1 MSSSLKNQ
9 TISSVIWSAYDKIG
23 SQLVAFIIS
32 VILARQLAPEV
43 FGLIAMLNIF
53 LAVGQSFVDSGFGSA
68 LIQRKKTT
76 EEHYSSVF
84 YFNIVLGIVIAII
97 LYFSAPL
104 IAAFFD
110 QEILISLTRVLSLK
124 FLILP
129 FGLIQSNL
137 LMKELNFKARTKVN
151 VTATTLSGI
160 IGITMAFSGFG
171 VWSLVAKMISRDIF
185 SSILLWI
192 FNSWRPSLT
201 FSFKALKELFA
212 FGSRMFFSG
221 LLNVIFTNIYQITI
235 GRFFSPAAL
244 GYYTKAR
251 TIEQMPTKNIS
262 SIVSTV
268 TFSSFSKVQDDAQR
282 LKRGIKTAVNYL
294 MYLNVPMMIGLAL
307 VARPLVIVLLTEKWL
322 PIVPYIQI
330 LCLAGILFPLHVM
343 NLNVLKAQ
351 GRSDLFFRL
360 EILKKVLT
368 ISNILITY
376 RIGIIA
382 LIWGQVV
389 TSLLAYLLN
398 SYFTGKFIDY
408 NALDQTRDIIPYF
421 LQTIL
426 MGAIVYSINFI
437 GLSSDLILLILQIS
451 TGMIVYLISSIVF
464 KLPVFY
470 EILDL
475 FFEHIHFLDIFK
487 EKYFNW
493 RNNDE

>member
-1 MSSSLKNQ
+1 MSSLKNQ
-9 TISSVIWSAYDKIG
+9 TISSVIWSAYDRIG
-23 SQLVAFIIS
+23 SQLIAFIIS

-53 LAVGQSFVDSGFGSA
+53 LAIGRSFVDSGFGSA
-68 LIQRKKTT
+68 LIQRKNTT

-104 IAAFFD
+104 IADFFE
-110 QEILISLTRVLSLK
+110 QEILIDLTRVLSLK

-129 FGLIQSNL
+129 FGLIQMNL
-137 LMKELNFKARTKVN
+137 LMKELNFKDRTKVN
-151 VTATTLSGI
+151 VAATTLSGI

-185 SSILLWI
+185 SAIFLWV
-192 FNSWRPSLT
+192 FNSWRPSLV
-201 FSFKALKELFA
+201 FSFKAIKELFS

-221 LLNVIFTNIYQITI
+221 LLNVVFTNIYQIII
-235 GRFFSPAAL
+235 GRFFSPASL
-244 GYYTKAR
+244 GFYTKAR
-251 TIEQMPTKNIS
+251 TIQRMPTKNIS

-268 TFSSFSKVQDDAQR
+268 TFSSFSKIQDDAVR
-282 LKRGIKTAVNYL
+282 LKRGIKTAINYL
-294 MYLNVPMMIGLAL
+294 MYINVPMMAGLAL
-307 VARPLVIVLLTEKWL
+307 VARPFVIVLLTEKWL

-330 LCLAGILFPLHVM
+330 LCLAGLLFPLHVM

-368 ISNILITY
+368 VINILITY

-382 LIWGQVV
+382 LIWGQVIV
-389 TSLLAYLLN
+389 SFLAYLLN
-398 SYFTGKFIDY
+398 SYFTGKFIDFSAY
-408 NALDQTRDIIPYF
+408 DQTKEIIPYF
-421 LQTIL
+421 FQTLL
-426 MGAIVYSINFI
+426 MGIAVYFVDFIDISNNF
-437 GLSSDLILLILQIS
+437 LLLITQVL
-451 TGMIVYLISSIVF
+451 TGMLSYFILSIIF

-475 FFEHIHFLDIFK
+475 LFEHVHFLDIFK
-487 EKYFNW
+487 DKYFSW
-493 RNNDE
+493 RKDDE